1 VAGNGTAGAVRTA
14 PERVARS
21 LLLALSQQRA
31 LGRLA
36 TATPV
41 TRPLVHRFVAGE
53 SLPEALPRLQRL
65 KRSGFH
71 STVDMLGEAV
81 TSAEE
86 AVVAAQRYV
95 ETLDALVAAG
105 LDRNVSLKLTQ
116 LGLAIDRDLAKT
128 NLERVAEHAAKH
140 DGFVRIDMEDSSTT
154 NATLAVHRRA
164 WATHGN
170 IGVVIQ
176 SCLRRS
182 PDDIDALNADGVRIR
197 LCKGAYRERRDIAYT
212 TRAEIDDAF
221 DFLAERLLRKGTY
234 PAFATHD
241 ERLVRRVIALAKAL
255 RVNADRFEFQM
266 LYGIRR
272 DLQDGLLDA
281 GYTVRV
287 YVPFGQEWYP
297 YFMRRLA
304 ERPANLMFLVP
315 GIPGRGR
322 RR

>member
-1 VAGNGTAGAVRTA
+1 
-14 PERVARS
+14 
-21 LLLALSQQRA
+21 
-31 LGRLA
+31 
-36 TATPV
+36 
-41 TRPLVHRFVAGE
+41 
-53 SLPEALPRLQRL
+53 
-65 KRSGFH
+65 
-71 STVDMLGEAV
+71 M
-81 TSAEE
+81 
-86 AVVAAQRYV
+86 VAAQRYL

-154 NATLAVHRRA
+154 NATLAVHRRV

-182 PDDIDALNADGVRIR
+182 PGDIDALNADGVRVR
-197 LCKGAYRERRDIAYT
+197 LCKGAYRERRELAYT
-212 TRAEIDDAF
+212 TRAEIDGAF
-221 DFLAERLLRKGTY
+221 DSLAERLLRKGTY

-322 RR
+322 PR